1 MKKLLFI
8 LCGFLFLSCNATKEP
23 QRFEMTGFAQGTTYK
38 VIYYDL
44 QETFQKSEIDS
55 LLRAFDKS
63 CSLYDTTSLLSRL
76 NRNETDSVDRY
87 ITDCER
93 IARELYEIS
102 EGAYDI
108 TCAPLIRAYGFL
120 RENKADSI
128 QLDSILP
135 LVGHNKIRIENG
147 KLIKADPRIMID
159 LNSIAQGYSVD
170 LVSQYMSAKGCENF
184 LVEIGGEIYCRGQK
198 SDTAMWKIG
207 IDKPIDGNMTA
218 GSDLQ
223 TTIKLKNKGLNT
235 SGNYRKFYEEG
246 GKRVNHIIDPRTGNS
261 GSNDMLSATV
271 IAPTTALADALA
283 TMMMV
288 IGSDKCIEFLQGKKE
303 IEAYLIYH
311 KNDSIKTYSTLTEN

>member
-1 MKKLLFI
+1 MICAFLL
-8 LCGFLFLSCNATKEP
+8 LSCGAEKGL
-23 QRFEMTGFAQGTTYK
+23 QRFEITGFAQGTTYK
-38 VIYYDL
+38 VIYYEL
-44 QETFQKSEIDS
+44 HEMVQKSEIDS
-55 LLRAFDKS
+55 LLRLFDKS

-87 ITDCER
+87 IADCER
-93 IARELYEIS
+93 IARELYETS

-108 TCAPLIRAYGFL
+108 TCAPLVRAYGFL
-120 RENKADSI
+120 RENKADHI
-128 QLDSILP
+128 NLDSILP
-135 LVGHNKIRIENG
+135 LVGHSKLKIENG
-147 KLIKADPRIMID
+147 RLVKTDPRISMD

-170 LVSQYMSAKGCENF
+170 LVSDYIRAKGCENF
-184 LVEIGGEIYCRGQK
+184 LVEIGGEVYCRGQK

-218 GSDLQ
+218 GSNLE
-223 TTIKLKNKGLNT
+223 TTIRLKNKGLNT

-246 GKRVNHIIDPRTGNS
+246 GKRVNHIIDPRTGDS

-288 IGSDKCIEFLQGKKE
+288 IGSEQSIEYLKKNRDE
-303 IEAYLIYH
+303 IEGYLIYH
-311 KNDSIKTYSTLTEN
+311 KNDSIKTYSTLIEN